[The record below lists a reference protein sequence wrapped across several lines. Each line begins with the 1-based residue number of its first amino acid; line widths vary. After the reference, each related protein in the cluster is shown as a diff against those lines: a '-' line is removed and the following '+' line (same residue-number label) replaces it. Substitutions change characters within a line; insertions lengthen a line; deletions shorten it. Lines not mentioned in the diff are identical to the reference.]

1 MPLVKNIITE
11 AGVLGIWELSE
22 SVQELETIF
31 SFSVKEMDDYCQIN
45 SEKRKTEYLSARL
58 LTSILLGE
66 KVEITY
72 LESRKPMLKNNSS
85 FISISHSNNLVAVL
99 ITPNHPVGID
109 AELINRN
116 IDHVA
121 KRFLSVD
128 EATHIEKSANP
139 QTEKILYWCAKESI
153 FKCTP
158 NQGIQFNS
166 QIAIEPFLLK
176 DKGLF
181 FGRLILE
188 HSIEAYKLWYFT
200 YKNNMIV
207 YCVLLNDK

>member
-1 MPLVKNIITE
+1 MPLVKKIITE
-11 AGVLGIWELSE
+11 AGVLGVWELTE
-22 SVQELETIF
+22 SLQKLENIF
-31 SFSVKEMDDYCQIN
+31 SFSVKEMEEYCHIN
-45 SEKRKTEYLSARL
+45 SVKRKIEYLSTRL
-58 LTSILLGE
+58 LITALLDE
-66 KVEITY
+66 KDEIIY
-72 LESRKPMLKNNSS
+72 LDSGKPVLKKNSS
-85 FISISHSNNLVAVL
+85 FISISHSNNLVSVL
-99 ITPNHPVGID
+99 ITQNHPVGID

-121 KRFLSVD
+121 KRFLSVE
-128 EATHIEKSANP
+128 EATHIKKSANP

-176 DKGLF
+176 DKGFF
-181 FGRLILE
+181 FGKTILE
-188 HSIEAYKLWYFT
+188 HKIEAYKLWYFR

-207 YCVLLNDK
+207 YCVPLNDK